1 MTRHA
6 FRSSRSVLRIGVG
19 LAVLVGAAILF
30 AGCSALAGVTG
41 ELSALGLIDED
52 VQKVAEVGAAGAE
65 VIGSINE
72 TFTPE
77 QQYYVGRGVA
87 ATILDQYTPYRN
99 AAATEYVNE
108 LGQALGLASPQPF
121 LYMGYRFMVLDSDQ
135 INAFATPGGHIF
147 LTRGVIRLARTED
160 ELAAIIAHEI
170 SHVVLQH
177 GMKSIKSSRVTS
189 SVVDALAT
197 TATALTDNQ
206 LVELTASFAGSV
218 DDIAQTLV
226 TSGYSRA
233 TEREADAGAVEIL
246 LKTGYD
252 PDGLVRVLERMARE
266 LDPGGIDF
274 AKTHPDPDV
283 RIRWIEGMLEDVPVD
298 PRVDSAVTQ
307 GRFTRAMRGI

>member
-1 MTRHA
+1 MRA
-6 FRSSRSVLRIGVG
+6 PERFARRWFAPA
-19 LAVLVGAAILF
+19 LALAALVALG
-30 AGCSALAGVTG
+30 GCAQLAGVTG
-41 ELSALGLIDED
+41 ELAALGLISED
-52 VQKVAEVGAAGAE
+52 VQKAAEVGAAGAE
-65 VIGSINE
+65 VVSSINE

-87 ATILDQYTPYRN
+87 ATILSQYQPYRN
-99 AAATEYVNE
+99 AAATEYVNR

-121 LYMGYRFMVLDSDQ
+121 LYKGYRFMILDSDQ

-147 LTRGVIRLARTED
+147 LTRGMIRLARTED

-170 SHVVLQH
+170 NHVVLQH
-177 GMKSIKSSRVTS
+177 GMKSIKSSRITS

-206 LVELTASFAGSV
+206 LVELTASFSGSV
-218 DDIAQTLV
+218 DDVAQTLV

-252 PDGLVRVLERMARE
+252 PYGLVRVLERMAE
-266 LDPGGIDF
+266 VLEPGGLDF
-274 AKTHPDPDV
+274 AKTHPDPEV
-283 RIRWIEGMLEDVPVD
+283 RIRWIEGMLADTEMS
-298 PRVDSAVTQ
+298 PRVDAAVTRR
-307 GRFTRAMRGI
+307 RFVAALGGI